1 MEGVGGEA
9 ARHPFVHDDDARAGA
24 DLPAAR
30 IINPIHRILVH
41 KEKGV
46 TELLNAGLQAIGGGH
61 GPVATAGL
69 SAHEKDSLPSLS
81 ANDEAGF
88 DYIRKHQNGGR
99 SPLTFGGG
107 SGAGPRNAQ
116 SGAPIAGQILRRG
129 SHRRYR

>member
-1 MEGVGGEA
+1 MPLQGVGCEA

-46 TELLNAGLQAIGGGH
+46 TELLNAGLQAIGGGY

-88 DYIRKHQNGGR
+88 DYIRKHQNR
-99 SPLTFGGG
+99 SRSRLTLC
-107 SGAGPRNAQ
+107 GA
-116 SGAPIAGQILRRG
+116 RG
-129 SHRRYR
+129 LGHL